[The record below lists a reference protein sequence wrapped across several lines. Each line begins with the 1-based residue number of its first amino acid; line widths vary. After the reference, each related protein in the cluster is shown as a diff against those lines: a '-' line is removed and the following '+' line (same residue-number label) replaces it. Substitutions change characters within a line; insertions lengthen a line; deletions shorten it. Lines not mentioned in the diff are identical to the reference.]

1 MEKPIVFVG
10 GGTGGHVF
18 PALAVLEELKARTA
32 ARVVWI
38 GSRSGMEG
46 GLLASR
52 DIPYYGIPTG
62 KLRRYLSLRNL
73 IDVFKIAAGLIAAF
87 FILLRVKPALVFSKG
102 GYVSVPAAV
111 AAYLLGIP
119 VFTHE
124 SDIVPGL
131 ATRINARF
139 AEKVLTSFADTRD
152 CFRPKEQAKV
162 LHTGNPIRS
171 DLLGG
176 SPAAGRKVVDCPPGR
191 FLVLVLGGSQ
201 GSAFLN
207 RLVLEALP
215 RLTALPPLAADS
227 YIAHQ
232 MGEANY
238 RGIPSPNYFS
248 TAFFSREMPDVLA
261 AADLVICRA
270 GANTVW
276 ELAALGKPSLLIPLP
291 RSASR
296 GDQIENARFFARA
309 GAALMLQEEEADAN
323 RLIEILLQL
332 RQNESKLYEM
342 RSRAR
347 ELARTDAAARIA
359 GLIWERSGG
368 RTGGA

>member
-1 MEKPIVFVG
+1 MDKPIVFVG

-38 GSRSGMEG
+38 GSRNGMEG
-46 GLLASR
+46 GLLAR
-52 DIPYYGIPTG
+52 HAIPYYGIPAG
-62 KLRRYLSLRNL
+62 KLRRYFSLRNL

-124 SDIVPGL
+124 SDIIPGL

-171 DLLGG
+171 DLLEG
-176 SPAAGRKVVDCPPGR
+176 SPAAGRKLVDCPPGR
-191 FLVLVLGGSQ
+191 FLILVLGGSQ

-215 RLTALPPLAADS
+215 RLAEES
-227 YIAHQ
+227 YIVHQ

-238 RGIPSPNYFS
+238 QAAASPNYFS

-309 GAALMLQEEEADAN
+309 GAALMLQEEEADAD
-323 RLIEILLQL
+323 RLIEILLHL